1 MGLLNP
7 ANLLYALSIAA
18 LIAIYLRARSRPTIE
33 VSSLIIFE
41 EAPAPVANS
50 RVLRLDLPFWLEA
63 LALGALSLALAGLY
77 FRVYGVAGGHR
88 THALV
93 FDLGAAMNARGD
105 GGTAFDAA
113 RAAARRV
120 IAKAPEGDSFAIITY
135 ALAAGAAGAPTADR
149 AALNRIL
156 DGLKPTDVAANP
168 AALRAALV
176 DARAADT
183 IDLFANRPAPP
194 VIVEDADL
202 SAPPRFHR
210 AAAPAAN
217 LAIVSL
223 DPGVPRSSL
232 GRALIRNFSYHPQ
245 TCELEITAGGRTVFH
260 SGFIVEPRA
269 ELVVP
274 FGPVHDGGLVEARIL
289 TRDGLA
295 ADNVRYAL
303 APSIAQMRALVLSPD
318 PGVRD
323 DLARILLAI
332 NPNFLVTAADP
343 NLANAFDRRQHFALA
358 MLHDCSGAGVAADA
372 RLYIFPEPPLIGDK
386 RPPLLPV
393 AGSVAAA
400 EMRRRAGV
408 GELATPVL
416 LGPAR
421 IVRLPGWMEATSE
434 GGGAGGR
441 DEFALTA
448 AGRAR
453 EGEVGMIAFDVRHHL
468 LLDPDRLDALLAA
481 IGTIRRLIAPPDVMI
496 EPTGAIVTTPVFAR
510 ATLVAP
516 DGSRRMLT
524 PDRWGRVRFQ
534 PLLAGRY
541 TLAGGGQTISIYA
554 NYYDAGES
562 DLSGAAAPAA
572 AAVSSP
578 PHAARAP
585 AGARHLQ
592 ARTIGTLLAAIAL
605 LLFMLE
611 SIVLARRAARWSARH
626 V

>member
-1 MGLLNP
+1 MGLLKP

-63 LALGALSLALAGLY
+63 LALAALSLAIAGLY

-93 FDLGAAMNARGD
+93 FDLGAAMGAQGD
-105 GGTAFDAA
+105 GGTALDDA

-120 IAKAPEGDSFAIITY
+120 ISAAPEGDSFAIITY
-135 ALAAGAAGAPTADR
+135 ALAAAAAGAPTSDR
-149 AALNRIL
+149 AELNRAL
-156 DGLKPTDVAANP
+156 DHLKPMDVAANP

-183 IDLFANRPAPP
+183 IDLFATAPAPP
-194 VIVEDADL
+194 VIVEDAGL
-202 SAPPRFHR
+202 SGPPRFHR
-210 AAAPAAN
+210 AGVAAAN

-232 GRALIRNFSYHPQ
+232 GRAVIRNFSYHPQ
-245 TCELEITAGGRTVFH
+245 TCELEITAGGRAVFH
-260 SGFIVEPRA
+260 SSFIVEPRA
-269 ELVVP
+269 EVVAP

-303 APSIAQMRALVLSPD
+303 APSIAQMHALVLSPD

-332 NPNFLVTAADP
+332 NPNFLVATADP
-343 NLANAFDRRQHFALA
+343 NLANSFDRRQHYALA
-358 MLHDCSGAGVAADA
+358 MLHDCGDAGVAADA
-372 RLYIFPEPPLIGDK
+372 RLYIFPEPALIGDQ
-386 RPPLLPV
+386 RPSILPV
-393 AGSVAAA
+393 AGSVATA
-400 EMRRRAGV
+400 EMRRRAGA

-434 GGGAGGR
+434 GGGAGERG
-441 DEFALTA
+441 DFALTA
-448 AGRAR
+448 VGRVR
-453 EGEVGMIAFDVRHHL
+453 SGKIGMIAFDVRGHL

-481 IGTIRRLIAPPDVMI
+481 IGTIRRLIAPEDVMI
-496 EPTGAIVTTPVFAR
+496 EPTGAIVRAPVFAR
-510 ATLVAP
+510 AALAAP
-516 DGSRRMLT
+516 DGSRRTLT
-524 PDRWGRVRFQ
+524 PDRWGQVRFQ
-534 PLLAGRY
+534 PLLAGPY
-541 TLAGGGQTISIYA
+541 TLAAGGKTIAIYA

-562 DLSGAAAPAA
+562 DLSGAAPPTSVSNRPNVLPAVA
-572 AAVSSP
+572 NEGHFQV
-578 PHAARAP
+578 
-585 AGARHLQ
+585 
-592 ARTIGTLLAAIAL
+592 RTIGFMLAAIAL
-605 LLFMLE
+605 LLFLLE
-611 SIVLARRAARWSARH
+611 SIVLTRRAARWSARH